1 MKKIISVMFATTMLF
16 ACCKKEKLNGNNYIN
31 KSNDNVQI
39 SLSFA
44 EDEDRLFGKVVN
56 NYFTTYKIE
65 DKALNFGG
73 IASTMMMGPQ
83 NAMEVE
89 QKYFGFLNNN
99 PVEYEIKGNQLIL
112 KNKNGDTMIFDKVEE
127 IPETEN

>member
-1 MKKIISVMFATTMLF
+1 MFATTMLV
-16 ACCKKEKLNGNNYIN
+16 ACWKKEKLNRNNYIK
-31 KSNDNVQI
+31 KSKDNVQI

-56 NYFTTYKIE
+56 NYFTTYKIKN
-65 DKALNFGG
+65 KALNFDG

-89 QKYFGFLNNN
+89 QKYFGFLNNS
-99 PVEYEIKGNQLIL
+99 PIEYEIKGNQLIL
-112 KNKNGDTMIFDKVEE
+112 KNKNGDTMIFDKIEE
-127 IPETEN
+127 IPESEN